1 MAHIDPDRFSRI
13 SKIFVDRDEEHPE
26 ASLTRREQQ
35 RVVLVCGPDV
45 ARSYT
50 LQLAILSAAMIANRC
65 FPNGVRIVIDKSFE
79 ESVTL
84 VGKSPMTFRC
94 QLKHAL
100 GYDPIA
106 AAQPEPRTTCC
117 TLVFGDVPTAS
128 GLRVTF
134 DGWIAKV
141 GPTTLVPRLTER
153 EYCPMVGIAAGALAI
168 SEIFLEFAEINIE
181 ACAREVA
188 LSLWRPDLDPSDPAA
203 LGVPLEILPLGMW
216 ILGLGHLGQAYLW
229 ALATL
234 PYAAPQ
240 DVELYLVDFDKVI
253 PANLETGLLLT
264 KRDYGKYKTRACAR
278 WLERRGF
285 KARLIE
291 RRFGADFRCNPK
303 EPQLAICSFD
313 NNKGRQALGSAE
325 FSRVVECGLGGT
337 LENFDVLNLHTL
349 PGTRSALELWP
360 DEPLSDAES
369 IAKKSTAYQKLAD
382 DCGRILLA
390 GKAVAV
396 PFVGATAGCLVIA
409 EVLRMLHG
417 GPSFGQVKL
426 RLATPSGAITASMGS
441 YASADVGALS
451 YVPADIRPI

>member
-1 MAHIDPDRFSRI
+1 MARIDPDRFSRI

-65 FPNGVRIVIDKSFE
+65 FPNGVRIVIDKSLE

-84 VGKSPMTFRC
+84 VGKLPMTLRC

-106 AAQPEPRTTCC
+106 AAQPEPGTTCR

-181 ACAREVA
+181 AFAREVA

-203 LGVPLEILPLGMW
+203 LGVPLEILPSGMW

-234 PYAAPQ
+234 PYTTPQ
-240 DVELYLVDFDKVI
+240 DVELFLNDFDKVI
-253 PANLETGLLLT
+253 PANEETGLLLT
-264 KRDYGKYKTRACAR
+264 KRDYGKYKTRACAS

-285 KARLIE
+285 KTRLIE
-291 RRFGADFRCNPK
+291 RRFGADFRCDPN
-303 EPQLAICSFD
+303 EPQLALCGFD
-313 NNKGRQALGSAE
+313 NNKGRQALGPAE
-325 FSRVVECGLGGT
+325 FSHVVECGLGGT

-349 PGTRSALELWP
+349 PGTRSTLELWP
-360 DEPLSDAES
+360 DEPMSEAES
-369 IAKKSTAYQKLAD
+369 IAKKNSAYQDLAD

-441 YASADVGALS
+441 YASVDVGALS